1 MSDFNFNK
9 ELNEVK
15 EIKDGKG
22 LFSWAKRKAL
32 EVYGNAQ
39 KYPKTAFA
47 VGVVAGYL
55 VGKVF

>member
-22 LFSWAKRKAL
+22 FVSWVKRKVM

-47 VGVVAGYL
+47 VGCVAGFV